1 MKGSAAKERL
11 ELILLTA
18 MNDNSSQSVT
28 AYSTTLDW
36 LDHLLIGP
44 SEDCYLRK
52 RSASPYFERQQ
63 QEGISSK
70 RESGKFV
77 HRCRLLVSLL
87 LFRAVPQYRMSFDI
101 HGDGSKIDS
110 FAETASHATFFMH
123 FPTRPHL

>member
-18 MNDNSSQSVT
+18 MNENSSQSVT
-28 AYSTTLDW
+28 AYSTT

-70 RESGKFV
+70 RESGKCV

>member
-18 MNDNSSQSVT
+18 MNENSSQSVT
-28 AYSTTLDW
+28 AYSTTLD
-36 LDHLLIGP
+36 HHLIGP

-52 RSASPYFERQQ
+52 GSASPYFERQQ

-70 RESGKFV
+70 RESRKCV